1 MAESALRDSQMRM
14 ARYLRDPVGE
24 APPAGVEA
32 RRLKIY
38 EDLVYNNIESFI
50 SSGFPVLHSLY
61 SAQDWEQLVRSFMQ
75 RHRCHSPYFLEIS
88 QEFLQYL
95 LRVHEMCPVD
105 PPFMTELAHYEWVEL
120 ALTVSEEE
128 LPASVAC
135 ADIADAVPGLS
146 PLAWSLAYQ
155 FPVHRIG
162 SNFRPLEADGPTY
175 IVVYRD
181 RSDSVRF
188 MEVNAATARLLELVA
203 ANQTQS
209 STALLAVLA
218 QEMGVPLD
226 SIRDF
231 GLQQYEHLVAES
243 VVLVTTP

>member
-95 LRVHEMCPVD
+95 LRVHEMRPVD

-146 PLAWSLAYQ
+146 PLAWSLAY
-155 FPVHRIG
+155 
-162 SNFRPLEADGPTY
+162 EADGPTY